1 MKIAFDK
8 NLAILAAFFLSLVL
22 LAGTGISATDEFFK
36 NKTVRIIVGF
46 APGGGFDIY
55 SRAIA
60 RHMGKHVPG
69 NPIFVVENMTGAGSL
84 IAANHIY
91 KVAKPD
97 GLTIGNFH
105 GNQNLNQVV
114 GGQGIDFD
122 ARRFQWI
129 GVPVKD
135 NGACVLSK
143 ASGVTSLEQW
153 RVSKTPVKL
162 GGSAP
167 GDTAT
172 TNAKILKEAL
182 GLPIQ
187 VVMGYKGT
195 SDMRL
200 AAESGELAGACFQ
213 WESIKTTWRKGL
225 DSGDLVVVI
234 QTNPK
239 RHAELANV
247 PNAIEE
253 AKSDDARQ
261 LIRAGLHDPAAMTRP
276 YSLPPGT
283 PKERVEIL
291 RKAFLETFKD
301 PSFVAEAKK
310 SNLEVDPVSGEELE
324 TLVKGVFRLDPS
336 LVAKLKDV
344 LK

>member
-1 MKIAFDK
+1 VYK
-8 NLAILAAFFLSLVL
+8 NFTILWSFLVSVILM
-22 LAGTGISATDEFFK
+22 AGTGISATDDFFK

-46 APGGGFDIY
+46 AAGGGFDIY

-60 RHMGKHVPG
+60 RHMGKYIPG
-69 NPIFVVENMTGAGSL
+69 NPNLIVENMTGAGSL
-84 IAANHIY
+84 LAANHLY

-97 GLTIGNFH
+97 GLTIGNIH
-105 GNQNLNQVV
+105 GNQILNQVL
-114 GGQGIDFD
+114 GSQGIEFD

-135 NGACVLSK
+135 NGACALTK
-143 ASGVTSLEQW
+143 ASGITTFEKW
-153 RVSKTPVKL
+153 MGSKTPVKL
-162 GGSAP
+162 GGGGA
-167 GDTAT
+167 GDTT
-172 TNAKILKEAL
+172 TTTAKILKEAL
-182 GLPIQ
+182 SLPIQ
-187 VVMGYKGT
+187 LVMGYKGT

-225 DSGDLVVVI
+225 DAGEVVIVI

-239 RHAELANV
+239 RHPELAHV
-247 PNAIEE
+247 PNAIDE
-253 AKSDDARQ
+253 AKTEEARQ

-276 YSLPPGT
+276 YALPPGT
-283 PKERVEIL
+283 PKDRVQVL
-291 RKAFLETFKD
+291 RKAFIETLND

-310 SNLEVDPVSGEELE
+310 SNLDIDPVSGEELDR
-324 TLVKGVFRLDPS
+324 LIGGFFKLDPT
-336 LVAKLKDV
+336 LLAKLKDV

>member
-1 MKIAFDK
+1 
-8 NLAILAAFFLSLVL
+8 
-22 LAGTGISATDEFFK
+22 
-36 NKTVRIIVGF
+36 
-46 APGGGFDIY
+46 
-55 SRAIA
+55 
-60 RHMGKHVPG
+60 
-69 NPIFVVENMTGAGSL
+69 
-84 IAANHIY
+84 
-91 KVAKPD
+91 
-97 GLTIGNFH
+97 
-105 GNQNLNQVV
+105 
-114 GGQGIDFD
+114 
-122 ARRFQWI
+122 
-129 GVPVKD
+129 
-135 NGACVLSK
+135 
-143 ASGVTSLEQW
+143 
-153 RVSKTPVKL
+153 
-162 GGSAP
+162 
-167 GDTAT
+167 
-172 TNAKILKEAL
+172 
-182 GLPIQ
+182 
-187 VVMGYKGT
+187 
-195 SDMRL
+195 MRL

>member
-1 MKIAFDK
+1 VNK
-8 NLAILAAFFLSLVL
+8 NFANLWSFLFSLL
-22 LAGTGISATDEFFK
+22 LTAGTGVSATDDFFK

-46 APGGGFDIY
+46 AAGGGFDLY

-60 RHMGKHVPG
+60 RHMGKHIPG
-69 NPIFVVENMTGAGSL
+69 NPTFVVENMTGAGSL

-91 KVAKPD
+91 KAAKPD

-105 GNQNLNQVV
+105 GNQILNQVV
-114 GGQGIDFD
+114 GGQGIEFD

-129 GVPVKD
+129 GVPVRD
-135 NGACVLSK
+135 NGACALTK
-143 ASGVTSLEQW
+143 ASGITSLEQW
-153 RVSKTPVKL
+153 RASKTPVKL

-225 DSGDLVVVI
+225 DAGEILVVI

-239 RHAELANV
+239 RHPELAQV

-253 AKSDDARQ
+253 AKSEEARE
-261 LIRAGLHDPAAMTRP
+261 LIRAGIHDAEAMTRP
-276 YSLPPGT
+276 YALPPGT
-283 PKERVEIL
+283 PKDRVQLL
-291 RKAFLETFKD
+291 RKAFLGTLKD

-310 SNLEVDPVSGEELE
+310 SNLDVDPVAGEELE
-324 TLVKGVFRLDPS
+324 KLIEGVFKLPPP

>member
-1 MKIAFDK
+1 VDK
-8 NLAILAAFFLSLVL
+8 NFAVICSYLFSLL
-22 LAGTGISATDEFFK
+22 LMAGTGLSATDDFFK

-46 APGGGFDIY
+46 AAGGGFDIY

-60 RHMGKHVPG
+60 RHMGKHVRG

-84 IAANHIY
+84 IAANHLY

-97 GLTIGNFH
+97 GLTIGNIH
-105 GNQNLNQVV
+105 GNQILNQVL
-114 GGQGIDFD
+114 GGAGIEFD

-135 NGACVLSK
+135 NGACVLTK
-143 ASGVTSLEQW
+143 ASGITSLEQW
-153 RVSKTPVKL
+153 RASKTPVKL

-187 VVMGYKGT
+187 VIMGYKGT

-225 DSGDLVVVI
+225 DSGELVVVI

-239 RHAELANV
+239 RHPELAHV

-253 AKSDDARQ
+253 AKTEEARE
-261 LIRAGLHDPAAMTRP
+261 LIRFGLHDPAAMTRP
-276 YSLPPGT
+276 YALPPGT
-283 PKERVEIL
+283 PKDRVQLL

-301 PSFVAEAKK
+301 PTFIAETKK
-310 SNLEVDPVSGEELE
+310 SNLEVDPVSGEDLE
-324 TLVKGVFRLDPS
+324 KLIMGVFNLQPS
-336 LVAKLKDV
+336 LVAKLKNV
-344 LK
+344 LN

>member
-105 GNQNLNQVV
+105 GNQILNQVV

-336 LVAKLKDV
+336 LVAKLKHV

>member
-1 MKIAFDK
+1 MNKK
-8 NLAILAAFFLSLVL
+8 LAILWSSLFSVAL
-22 LAGTGISATDEFFK
+22 MAGTGSAATDDFFR

-46 APGGGFDIY
+46 TAGGGFDIY

-60 RHMGKHVPG
+60 RHMGRHIPG
-69 NPIFVVENMTGAGSL
+69 NPSVIVENMTGAGSL
-84 IAANHIY
+84 IAANHLY

-97 GLTIGNFH
+97 GLTIGNIH
-105 GNQNLNQVV
+105 GNQVLNQVL
-114 GGQGIDFD
+114 GGQGIEFD
-122 ARRFQWI
+122 ARRFEWI

-135 NGACVLSK
+135 NGACAVTK
-143 ASGVTSLEQW
+143 ASGITSLEKW
-153 RVSKTPVKL
+153 MASKTPVKL
-162 GGSAP
+162 GGGAT
-167 GDTAT
+167 GDTTT
-172 TNAKILKEAL
+172 TNAKILMEAL
-182 GLPIQ
+182 RLPIQ
-187 VVMGYKGT
+187 LVMGYKGT

-225 DSGDLVVVI
+225 DSGEVVVVI

-239 RHAELANV
+239 RHPELAHV
-247 PNAIEE
+247 PNAIDE
-253 AKSDDARQ
+253 AKSEEARQ

-276 YSLPPGT
+276 YALPPGT
-283 PKERVEIL
+283 PKERVQLL
-291 RKAFLETFKD
+291 RKAFLETLKD

-324 TLVKGVFRLDPS
+324 RLIEGFFKLEPG
-336 LVAKLKDV
+336 LVAKLKEV

>member
-1 MKIAFDK
+1 MNKTLPLFG
-8 NLAILAAFFLSLVL
+8 LFFISLVML
-22 LAGTGISATDEFFK
+22 PSTGISATDDFFK

-84 IAANHIY
+84 IAANYVY

-105 GNQNLNQVV
+105 GNQILNQVV
-114 GGQGIDFD
+114 GSPGIEFD

-135 NGACVLSK
+135 NGACVIMK
-143 ASGVTSLEQW
+143 ASGITSLEQW
-153 RVSKTPVKL
+153 RASKTPVKL
-162 GGSAP
+162 GGNAP
-167 GDTAT
+167 GETTT
-172 TNAKILKEAL
+172 TNAKILRETL

-200 AAESGELAGACFQ
+200 AAESGEVAGACFQ

-239 RHAELANV
+239 RHPELANV

-253 AKSDDARQ
+253 AKSEEARQ
-261 LIRAGLHDPAAMTRP
+261 LIRAGIHDPAAMTRP

-310 SNLEVDPVSGEELE
+310 SNLEFDPVSGEELE
-324 TLVKGVFRLDPS
+324 KLIDGIFKLQPN
-336 LVAKLKDV
+336 LLAKLRDI